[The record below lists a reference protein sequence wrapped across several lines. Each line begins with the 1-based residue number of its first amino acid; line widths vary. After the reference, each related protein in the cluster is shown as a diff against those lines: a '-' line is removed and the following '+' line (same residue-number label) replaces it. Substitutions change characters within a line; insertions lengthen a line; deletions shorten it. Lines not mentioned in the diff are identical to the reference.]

1 VSECHIHAGSIHLS
15 DENNEGVDVCV
26 CVCSFVLCCHAMS
39 CHVVSCHVVLVV
51 NLGDG
56 PDVVERRV
64 LVEESSDIKEGDKVL
79 ASRSQ
84 LPLML
89 AYAITIHKSQ
99 GMTIP
104 HLEVRSCMLSWVL
117 VSGCMLY

>member
-1 VSECHIHAGSIHLS
+1 MTIVSHFS
-15 DENNEGVDVCV
+15 
-26 CVCSFVLCCHAMS
+26 
-39 CHVVSCHVVLVV
+39 V

-56 PDVVERRV
+56 ADTVETKV
-64 LVEESSDIKEGDKVL
+64 IVEESSDIKEGDKVL

-89 AYAITIHKSQ
+89 AYAITVHKSQ

-104 HLEVRSCMLSWVL
+104 HLEVRLILIFVK
-117 VSGCMLY
+117 

>member
-1 VSECHIHAGSIHLS
+1 MLYGAAY
-15 DENNEGVDVCV
+15 
-26 CVCSFVLCCHAMS
+26 LCIFYGT
-39 CHVVSCHVVLVV
+39 VV

-104 HLEVRSCMLSWVL
+104 HLEVRQEVHMCHTSLIYGVC
-117 VSGCMLY
+117 

>member
-1 VSECHIHAGSIHLS
+1 MILTALPPAVT
-15 DENNEGVDVCV
+15 
-26 CVCSFVLCCHAMS
+26 
-39 CHVVSCHVVLVV
+39 
-51 NLGDG
+51 LGDG

-104 HLEVRSCMLSWVL
+104 HLEVRLEQN
-117 VSGCMLY
+117 